1 MGHVRK
7 LFNPRLFL
15 LMLMGIL
22 VACAVLNVSE
32 ARGEEPALNI
42 PRMIQESPYF
52 TDHPGS
58 TGIMWLKDAQYSL
71 GADGSMTRTTTR
83 VILARRGIPDRWTR
97 WNFPI
102 PDGGS
107 VEVLSASLYDPGS
120 GRIISPVL
128 PRNAESGGI
137 PFVEVL
143 FPDIREEFII
153 VLLVKEVFPKRFALE
168 DFLWVNEEIPQWELR
183 VTVDV
188 PGGLELQ
195 TASTGA
201 GDVRT
206 EKAGLGRRFSWRVIN
221 SPGWDGRTLKSDAR
235 DFISFST
242 RKGTEPL
249 ARGLSAYDSVLVPN
263 PPAEVQSVINR
274 GSSIKTGRSLI
285 QWMNETPDFPVDVPS
300 SFVRSDI
307 PSEGPWTG
315 WEKVLLLNKWI
326 RKAGWESRL
335 HWLAA
340 YPLDKGYP
348 AVESAVVRPILEL
361 NFKGISPFYCDV
373 GRGNSPVETPPFLW
387 GKPVYTL
394 SETGLSGGVIAGSSA
409 AEHRLSIEW
418 TLSLESNGA
427 LSGKAD
433 VFIRNGW
440 AGFFFPG
447 GTPGEN
453 SLQRIA
459 SELFPGLRYAPDTG
473 TVSPIKYGWKVTL
486 PAETG
491 QAIVNAGAMLVPF
504 PSVRPS
510 WLEELDRFSGEY
522 RMSFPFV
529 VEQKFTI
536 KLPPKTEI
544 VMMPSTFKRSLDKV
558 RYEESVYH
566 NKRRNTISIEA
577 KIVLSVD
584 AITDSVGRSLS
595 ESVRRWMDFA
605 GRSLP
610 LRVK

>member
-22 VACAVLNVSE
+22 AACAVLNVSE

-300 SFVRSDI
+300 SCA
-307 PSEGPWTG
+307 PC
-315 WEKVLLLNKWI
+315 
-326 RKAGWESRL
+326 RKSPPAG
-335 HWLAA
+335 
-340 YPLDKGYP
+340 
-348 AVESAVVRPILEL
+348 
-361 NFKGISPFYCDV
+361 
-373 GRGNSPVETPPFLW
+373 
-387 GKPVYTL
+387 
-394 SETGLSGGVIAGSSA
+394 GSQA
-409 AEHRLSIEW
+409 
-418 TLSLESNGA
+418 
-427 LSGKAD
+427 
-433 VFIRNGW
+433 
-440 AGFFFPG
+440 
-447 GTPGEN
+447 
-453 SLQRIA
+453 
-459 SELFPGLRYAPDTG
+459 RY
-473 TVSPIKYGWKVTL
+473 
-486 PAETG
+486 
-491 QAIVNAGAMLVPF
+491 
-504 PSVRPS
+504 
-510 WLEELDRFSGEY
+510 
-522 RMSFPFV
+522 
-529 VEQKFTI
+529 
-536 KLPPKTEI
+536 
-544 VMMPSTFKRSLDKV
+544 
-558 RYEESVYH
+558 
-566 NKRRNTISIEA
+566 
-577 KIVLSVD
+577 
-584 AITDSVGRSLS
+584 
-595 ESVRRWMDFA
+595 
-605 GRSLP
+605 
-610 LRVK
+610 